1 MKTEERRLL
10 SYKSGHERRLK
21 RHRRKK
27 LHNLRM
33 WKNRREVMFL
43 KNVAFRM
50 MNERIDQ
57 EKWLKRLADMQA
69 EYDLVEKWKREND
82 NAIIE

>member
-1 MKTEERRLL
+1 
-10 SYKSGHERRLK
+10 
-21 RHRRKK
+21 
-27 LHNLRM
+27 
-33 WKNRREVMFL
+33 MFL